1 MQVKQDVLNVFAE
14 LTRYPFEI
22 LVDSADLEQDLGI
35 DSVKRAEIFTALR
48 EKYHLPNPMG
58 VAADEL
64 RTVGGVVRAIEG
76 FVGAANANANANGN
90 GHAVSAPQVA
100 TSVPSIAPHATHAP
114 SIAPIASHAPSIP
127 PHAAHAPSI
136 APHAI
141 SMAPATNGN
150 GSVGAV
156 RRNGVPKMIDGHA
169 PASELPALSA
179 DNVERRVLS
188 TLMSVIGETL
198 SRVEGRSSNGS
209 AVPSLA
215 PELAE
220 PARERDREFAGKIA
234 LVTGSGH
241 GLGRTIALDLAA
253 RGATVIVNSFHSR
266 DRGEATAE
274 EIRAAGGDAIHIW
287 GSVANSKQLAALFA
301 EIEARYGGL
310 DLFVSNASNGV
321 IAPIDQITE
330 EHWEKAL
337 RTNIIAFHQGSLLAA
352 AMMKKRGGGRI
363 VALSSPGAQR
373 YIDHFACMGPIKA
386 ALESLAL
393 YLSVELG
400 RHNIQV
406 NVVSAGPVYGE
417 LLSAYPESESLIPY
431 WESLSPDRTL
441 GKANEI
447 SDAVQYLLSRAASKV
462 NGAVLL
468 VDGGA
473 SRRM

>member
-48 EKYHLPNPMG
+48 AKYQLPNPMG

-76 FVGAANANANANGN
+76 FVVGANGNGNGN
-90 GHAVSAPQVA
+90 GHAPA
-100 TSVPSIAPHATHAP
+100 IAPSTTPIA
-114 SIAPIASHAPSIP
+114 APIASSPPSAPSIVP
-127 PHAAHAPSI
+127 I
-136 APHAI
+136 A
-141 SMAPATNGN
+141 SMAPHTNG
-150 GSVGAV
+150 SASAV
-156 RRNGVPKMIDGHA
+156 RRNGVPKMIDGH
-169 PASELPALSA
+169 PPSELPALSA

-198 SRVEGRSSNGS
+198 SRVEGRSAT

-215 PELAE
+215 PEPAERAE
-220 PARERDREFAGKIA
+220 PKTRDREFAGKIA

-241 GLGRTIALDLAA
+241 GLGRTIAMDLAS
-253 RGATVIVNSFHSR
+253 RGATVIINSFHSR
-266 DRGEATAE
+266 DRGDATAE
-274 EIRAAGGDAIHIW
+274 EIRAGGGDAIHIW

-301 EIEARYGGL
+301 EIDSRFGGL

-330 EHWEKAL
+330 EHWDKAL
-337 RTNIIAFHQGSLLAA
+337 RTNIVAFHQGSLLAA